1 MLFTVIDPVQV
12 ISRLSWFG
20 SSVTVGAEVG
30 VGAGVGAGAG
40 SVGAVLWELPLQ
52 ATAPKLNNNAL
63 PIETIRGTVTRL
75 NLLTFVLGRLEI
87 YR

>member
-1 MLFTVIDPVQV
+1 MSFTVIDPVQV
-12 ISRLSWFG
+12 ISRLSWLG

-30 VGAGVGAGAG
+30 GGAG

-63 PIETIRGTVTRL
+63 PIETIRDTVTQL
-75 NLLTFVLGRLEI
+75 NLLTFALGRLEI